1 MNFTRPQIV
10 AGSALT
16 VATILGLLVLAAKV
30 YDRRPA
36 LGVALAAL
44 ALGGASFVGLEPL
57 RHLGLLPKAKP
68 AQVITAA

>member
-1 MNFTRPQIV
+1 MNFTDAQNKV
-10 AGSALT
+10 GSALT
-16 VATILGLLVLAAKV
+16 VAAILGLLALAAKV

-57 RHLGLLPKAKP
+57 RHLGLLPRSKA
-68 AQVITAA
+68 AGAITAA